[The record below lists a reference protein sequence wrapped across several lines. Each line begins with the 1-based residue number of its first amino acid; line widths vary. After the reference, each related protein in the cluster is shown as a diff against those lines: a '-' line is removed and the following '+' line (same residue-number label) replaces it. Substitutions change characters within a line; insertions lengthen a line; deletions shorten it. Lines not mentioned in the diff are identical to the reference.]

1 MKSDIQIAQENV
13 MLPIVEIAE
22 RLNLEMDDLK
32 LYGKYKAK
40 IDQNAIAQLDTKDD
54 GKLILVTAINP
65 TPAGEGK
72 STVTVGLGDA
82 LALAGK
88 NSMIALREP
97 SMGPTMGMK
106 GGAAG
111 GGYAQVQPMDE
122 INLHFTGDMHAIT
135 ATNNAL
141 SAFIDN
147 HLQQGNELDIDSRR
161 ITWKRVMDI
170 NDRALRNIVVGMGGP
185 TNGVPREDGF
195 DITVASEIMA
205 ILCLATSM
213 EDLKKRL
220 GNIVFGYNRKR
231 EPLTVR
237 DLKMEG
243 ALTLILKDALE
254 PNLVQTLYHTPAFV
268 HGGPFANIAHGC
280 NSVIAT
286 KTALKL
292 ADYVVTEAGFGADL
306 GAEKFLD
313 IKVPELGKAP
323 DAIVIVATIR
333 SLKMHG
339 GIKVADLKD
348 TVDPSAVARGFA
360 NLEKHIQ
367 NMQRY
372 GVPVVVAVNA
382 FTQDT
387 KEEIAVVQES
397 CKNLGVICEIA
408 DVWGKGPEGGLDL
421 AQAVIAAT
429 EQEMTYKPLY
439 DPQKTTIEEKITA
452 VVREIYGGDTVVFT
466 PKARQQ
472 MKQFSR
478 NGWEHLPV
486 CMAKTQYSLSD
497 NPKQLARPEGFSIT
511 IREFVPKIGAGFI
524 VALTGDILTMPGLPK
539 QPAAL
544 NMDVLEDGTVVGLF

>member
-254 PNLVQTLYHTPAFV
+254 PNLIQTLYHTPAFV

-478 NGWEHLPV
+478 HGWEHLPV